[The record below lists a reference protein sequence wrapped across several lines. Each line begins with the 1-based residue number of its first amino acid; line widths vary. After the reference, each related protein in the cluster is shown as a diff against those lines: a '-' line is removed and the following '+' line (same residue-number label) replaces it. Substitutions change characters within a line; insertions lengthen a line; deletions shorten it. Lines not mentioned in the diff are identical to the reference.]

1 MSPLP
6 RARLISG
13 FLLGSGF
20 LSAFLWANEWMAFL
34 VFSVLL
40 LLGLRE
46 FYSLLDAARIPNFR
60 FLGTLAGMG
69 VLVGAWADG
78 QNWGGAREVSW
89 QTLALFAG
97 VFSVFLRQFY
107 HRGNDRPLETMA
119 GTLMGW
125 LYIAFL
131 LTFFVHVLFAW
142 DQAMTGRWL
151 LLYMVVVVKATDVG
165 AYFIGCRFGKHK
177 LIPWISP
184 AKTWEGCL
192 GGFAFALLL
201 SVVIRAAIGDSLGGV
216 PFRWADALILP
227 PLLSLAGT
235 LGDLMESLL
244 KRSAGVKDSGTLIR
258 GMGGLLDVIDS
269 LLPATPVLYY
279 YAVFFMKAHG
289 A

>member
-1 MSPLP
+1 MSPP
-6 RARLISG
+6 SRARLVSG
-13 FLLGSGF
+13 FLLGGLF
-20 LSAFLWANEWMAFL
+20 LSAFLWANEGVAFL
-34 VFSVLL
+34 VFAGLL

-60 FLGTLAGMG
+60 ILGTLAGLG
-69 VLVGAWADG
+69 VLAGAWADG
-78 QNWGGAREVSW
+78 QHWGGPPEVSW

-131 LTFFVHVLFAW
+131 LSFFVHVLFAW
-142 DQAMTGRWL
+142 DRTMTGRWL
-151 LLYMVVVVKATDVG
+151 LLYMVVVVKATDTG
-165 AYFIGCRFGKHK
+165 AYFVGCRFGKHK

-192 GGFAFALLL
+192 GGFVFALLL
-201 SVVIRAAIGDSLGGV
+201 SVGLRAAVGDSFGGI
-216 PFRWADALILP
+216 PFRWRDALILP
-227 PLLSLAGT
+227 PLLSLAGI

-258 GMGGLLDVIDS
+258 GMGGLLDVLDS
-269 LLPATPVLYY
+269 LLPAAPVLYY
-279 YAVFFMKAHG
+279 YAIFFMKPHG

>member
-1 MSPLP
+1 MSPVP
-6 RARLISG
+6 RSRLISG

-20 LSAFLWANEWMAFL
+20 LATFLWANEGAAFL
-34 VFSVLL
+34 ALSLLL

-60 FLGTLAGMG
+60 ILGTLAGMG
-69 VLVGAWADG
+69 LLIGAWADSRG
-78 QNWGGAREVSW
+78 WNASRGISW

-107 HRGNDRPLETMA
+107 QGGNARPLETMA

-142 DQAMTGRWL
+142 DGGMSGRWL
-151 LLYMVVVVKATDVG
+151 LLYMVAVVKSTDIG
-165 AYFIGCRFGKHK
+165 AYFVGSRLGRHK
-177 LIPWISP
+177 LFPRISP
-184 AKTWEGCL
+184 AKSWEGCL
-192 GGFAFALLL
+192 GGMAIALML
-201 SVVIRAAIGDSLGGV
+201 SVAVRALAGDHLGTV
-216 PFRWADALILP
+216 PFRWCDALILP
-227 PLLSLAGT
+227 PLLSVAGI

-258 GMGGLLDVIDS
+258 GMGGLLDVLDS
-269 LLPATPVLYY
+269 LLPATPILYY
-279 YAVFFMKAHG
+279 YAIFFMKPHG
-289 A
+289 V